1 MHILYPFFKPR
12 SYVSIPKVDL
22 GGGESTGSLC
32 RSSRC
37 GDIEYT
43 AFYALIITCFFNL
56 LMRYDWLYLLGF
68 SGSNSLNLTTPLAGL
83 ESSLQ
88 AYLTLWFWECGN
100 DIHYVRAV

>member
-1 MHILYPFFKPR
+1 MGSPLVLFVGLPGVGTLNTLPFML
-12 SYVSIPKVDL
+12 SSSLVS
-22 GGGESTGSLC
+22 
-32 RSSRC
+32 
-37 GDIEYT
+37 
-43 AFYALIITCFFNL
+43 LISL